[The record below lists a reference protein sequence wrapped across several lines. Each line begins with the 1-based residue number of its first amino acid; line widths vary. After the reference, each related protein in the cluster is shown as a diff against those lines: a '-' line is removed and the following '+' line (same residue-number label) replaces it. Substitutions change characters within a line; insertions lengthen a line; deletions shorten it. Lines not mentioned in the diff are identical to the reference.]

1 MRRAG
6 EGATWCSLPLTRR
19 VWPSVLLF
27 SGGMGGLI
35 LGEGGV
41 WQLRSD
47 SFLGESILPLV
58 LWC

>member
-1 MRRAG
+1 MRRAE

-27 SGGMGGLI
+27 SGGMGGLS

-41 WQLRSD
+41 WQLRSE